1 MSGTS
6 AETASQKS
14 KPKPKLARVV
24 ITRDNMA
31 AMMALVNPDQ
41 YGCTITLDDIKDEI
55 ERMGVVHG
63 VDWNAVQQALDSGLY
78 ETPTRI
84 AVGTPARKG
93 KDATFEY
100 AFETDA
106 QHAPEESD
114 DGRIDYRSINFI
126 QNVREGTVLVRK
138 TPPTDGED
146 GCGVNG
152 KIIPGTRGRDI
163 PFKQGKNTRVSEDG
177 LSLVASTSGAVVFSR
192 GAVSVNDVT
201 SIQGDVDMAVGNIS
215 CIGSVRVGGEIK
227 AGFVVNSG
235 GNLEVAG
242 NVADCS
248 INCEG
253 NILVK
258 GGCYGKGAGLIK
270 ADGDVVVKYAEGMT
284 MVAGNDV
291 VAGEELLN
299 CRVTAKERVVVK
311 SRKGKIIGGE
321 INAGKE
327 IRVPIAGNEAGT
339 ATVLRVGYDAELMR
353 EFRETCVEIG
363 RIEKDLTRV
372 KTTLVAMYKLQMNGG
387 LDDQKQ
393 AALTKLEEF
402 QASAPKELERLAEKR
417 GALDAR
423 LKEVADAQII
433 IEDTLYHG
441 VAAHF
446 GTIYREFTESQKRCR
461 ITLEN
466 GRVILSE
473 YRPEKA

>member
-1 MSGTS
+1 MPVAPADS
-6 AETASQKS
+6 AASKN
-14 KPKPKLARVV
+14 KPKPKLVRVV

-31 AMMALVNPDQ
+31 AMMALVNPEQ
-41 YGCTITLDDIKDEI
+41 LGHTITLDDIKEEI
-55 ERMGVVHG
+55 ERIGVVHG
-63 VDWNAVQQALDSGLY
+63 LDWNAVQTALDSGQY

-106 QHAPEESD
+106 QHSPIESD

-138 TPPTDGED
+138 TPPTEGED

-152 KIIPGTRGRDI
+152 KIIPGSRGRDI
-163 PFKQGKNTRVSEDG
+163 PFKQGKNTKVSDDG
-177 LSLVASTSGAVVFSR
+177 LTLMASASGAVVFSR

-201 SIQGDVDMAVGNIS
+201 SIQGDVDMAVGNLN

-227 AGFVVNSG
+227 AGFVLNVG

-242 NVADCS
+242 NVADCT

-253 NILVK
+253 NILIK
-258 GGCYGKGAGLIK
+258 GGCYGKGAGQIK

-284 MVAGNDV
+284 MVAGNDL

-327 IRVPIAGNEAGT
+327 IRVPTAGNEAGT

-353 EFRETCVEIG
+353 EFRGTCSEIG
-363 RIEKDLTRV
+363 RIEKDLARV
-372 KTTLVAMYKLQMNGG
+372 KTTLVAMYKLQLNGT
-387 LDDQKQ
+387 LDAQRQ
-393 AALTKLEEF
+393 EALIKLEEF
-402 QASAPKELERLAEKR
+402 QASAPKELERLIEKR
-417 GALDAR
+417 GMLDAK

-433 IEDTLYHG
+433 VEDKLYHG

-446 GTIYREFTESQKRCR
+446 GTIYREFTESQQRCR

-473 YRPEKA
+473 WRPEKS